1 MTHGEFTQG
10 YSLIRDTGMNTMT
23 GIAAEIGGE
32 QTGSNRVLGVRHNR
46 KCYREQRGTAP
57 KRQKR
62 RLAVQ
67 TVVSLSAQSLY

>member
-1 MTHGEFTQG
+1 
-10 YSLIRDTGMNTMT
+10 MNTMT

-46 KCYREQRGTAP
+46 KCYREQRGPAP